1 MYDTVHFPEE
11 RVQEV
16 GSNVPPKLLSFH
28 DTMPVGMV
36 GRVEMSDI
44 RTVSCTCDP
53 RETVSTD
60 DVTVLDVKSDMGEF
74 ERDVLLE

>member
-1 MYDTVHFPEE
+1 MYDTLQLSDESA
-11 RVQEV
+11 QEV
-16 GSNVPPKLLSFH
+16 ELNVPPKLLSFH

-36 GRVEMSDI
+36 GRLEMSDI

-53 RETVSTD
+53 RETVSTVE
-60 DVTVLDVKSDMGEF
+60 VTVLDVKSVMGEF